1 MKMTI
6 SRKIGMALIFLSF
19 VILATGLV
27 GLSGIGSLSKQL
39 RFLTGPAWD
48 TADGAMEGTI
58 ELQSEVLTLES
69 LLRNKIKIVDGQTQ
83 MKEASAAADEA
94 LGRMANSGLL
104 EPNQTSELTSKL
116 DAFRALA
123 DQVSEEY
130 ASLEALRL
138 RAEERAFN
146 IDTQLLTLED
156 AIESGMDDN
165 ALMSNST
172 AEIQRMWDVADAIM
186 ETRIGVLRGLQALS
200 QILGGAE
207 LEKREPVVF
216 SGVEQ
221 AQEEAAALVELESVL
236 ARRSI
241 DTQVVDLIAFDI
253 DELAADAVGTLEAFK
268 KFSATERTMR
278 AALDELLVYIG
289 EIEEVAD
296 GKVEG
301 QLSIAEDAI
310 TWANTLV
317 GIAIVVGLAF
327 AGLSAWL
334 SRRMVIAPIQAVAE
348 KLNDISKAGG
358 DLTQRLEFNSADE
371 IGELANGFNGFLA
384 KTRDIILQVKGSADK
399 VLEESRALVSVI
411 DEANRGAQNQKGQT
425 EQVASAVTEMVATV
439 SEVSGYAQSAAE
451 VSRGA
456 GQRAEAGRGLM
467 HETST
472 QIHLLADDM
481 AEASSTIDQ
490 VKASTESIGTVL
502 DVIQTIAEQ
511 TNLLALNAAIEA
523 ARAGEHGR
531 GFAVVADEVR
541 TLASRTQDS
550 TEEIQRMIEE
560 LQSAANS
567 AVAVIQ
573 KSQSASDATSEKAKL
588 TGESIQEIVDAV
600 HEIDGINQQI
610 AASTSQQEAAANMIG
625 QSAEEIHVIADDT
638 AGKAMAAQQSLE
650 QLQAQ
655 AERMRQVVSQF
666 VV

>member
-1 MKMTI
+1 MKLTI
-6 SRKIGMALIFLSF
+6 SRKISAALVFLSC

-27 GLSGIGSLSKQL
+27 GLSGIGSLSNQL

-58 ELQSEVLTLES
+58 ELQAEVIALQS
-69 LLRNKIKIVDGQTQ
+69 LLRNKIRIVDGQAQ
-83 MKEASAAADEA
+83 MKDASAAADEA

-104 EPNQTSELTSKL
+104 EPNQTSELTSKI

-216 SGVEQ
+216 IGVEQ
-221 AQEEAAALVELESVL
+221 AQEEAEALVGLQSVL
-236 ARRSI
+236 ERRSI

-268 KFSATERTMR
+268 KFSATELTMR
-278 AALDELLVYIG
+278 AALDELLIYIG

-301 QLSIAEDAI
+301 QLAVAESAI
-310 TWANTLV
+310 FWANTLV
-317 GIAIVVGLAF
+317 AIAIVVGLLF
-327 AGLSAWL
+327 AALSAWL
-334 SRRMVIAPIQAVAE
+334 SKRMVVAPIRAVAD
-348 KLNDISKAGG
+348 KLTEIAQAGG
-358 DLTQRLEFNSADE
+358 DLTQKLEFKSQDE
-371 IGELANGFNGFLA
+371 IGDLANGFNGFLA
-384 KTRDIILQVKGSADK
+384 KTRDIIVQVKGSADE
-399 VLEESRALVSVI
+399 VLKESGALVNVI
-411 DEANRGAQNQKGQT
+411 SEANSGAQNQKAQT
-425 EQVASAVTEMVATV
+425 EQVASAVSEMVATV
-439 SEVSGYAQSAAE
+439 SEVSSYAQSAAD
-451 VSRGA
+451 VSRSA
-456 GQRAEAGRGLM
+456 GQRAESGKGLM
-467 HETST
+467 HQTSD
-472 QIHLLADDM
+472 QIHRLADDM
-481 AEASSTIDQ
+481 QEASETIDQ

-550 TEEIQRMIEE
+550 TEEIQRMIEK
-560 LQSAANS
+560 LQHAANS

-573 KSQSASDATSEKAKL
+573 KSQEASNATSDKARQ
-588 TGESIQEIVDAV
+588 TGEAIQEIVDAV

-610 AASTSQQEAAANMIG
+610 AASTTQQEATSNLIG
-625 QSAEEIHVIADDT
+625 KSAEEIHVIADDT
-638 AGKAMAAQQSLE
+638 AGKAMAAQQSLQ

-655 AERMRQVVSQF
+655 AERMRSVVSQF